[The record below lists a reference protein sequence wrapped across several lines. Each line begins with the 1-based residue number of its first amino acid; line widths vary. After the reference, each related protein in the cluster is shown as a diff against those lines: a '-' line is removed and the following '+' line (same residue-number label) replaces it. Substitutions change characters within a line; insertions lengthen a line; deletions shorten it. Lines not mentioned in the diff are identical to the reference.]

1 MIDTNTERR
10 LWVMNDQGLYNWWK
24 STGLSMS
31 EFIKQN
37 KAEINAAIKR
47 ALGEK

>member
-1 MIDTNTERR
+1 MINTNEERR
-10 LWVMNDQGLYNWWK
+10 LWVMNDEGLYRWWK